1 MYIFTITMCLTLVF
15 CLGTYVLANM
25 GFRVALAYLHR
36 KEEEEISLS
45 LANMSFSTPS
55 LLDNPSIWDFYDK
68 WDPAEDYLR
77 HGLTKAEADALDAMD
92 DEFYAQQL
100 NDSIAAYEAEM
111 DREWETEVT
120 GYMYADI
127 ATMMALTTEDLYE
140 CYEDLP
146 FTASMVRSAKPGKRG
161 IVVMDNSDYERS
173 AGTHNHKDHNHR

>member
-1 MYIFTITMCLTLVF
+1 MYTITILMYLTLITMVGAYYMQKAAF
-15 CLGTYVLANM
+15 RYLTRYVEKN
-25 GFRVALAYLHR
+25 
-36 KEEEEISLS
+36 
-45 LANMSFSTPS
+45 STPS
-55 LLDNPSIWDFYDK
+55 PIGYHLGMAVYSVEAGMGGFDLDDHFFP
-68 WDPAEDYLR
+68 DYLR
-77 HGLTKAEADALDAMD
+77 HGYTKAEADALDALD
-92 DEFYAQQL
+92 DEIYAQQL
-100 NDSIAAYEAEM
+100 NNSIATYEAEM